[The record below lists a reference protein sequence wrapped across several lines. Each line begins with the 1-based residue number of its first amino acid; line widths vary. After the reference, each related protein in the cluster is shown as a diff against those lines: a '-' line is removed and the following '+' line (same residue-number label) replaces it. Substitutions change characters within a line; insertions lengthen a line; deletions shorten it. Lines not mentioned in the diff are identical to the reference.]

1 MYSIK
6 KLMFTT
12 FNNTE
17 DKKKPKSPTLR
28 THHLLYMDENLK
40 KNTLHFPVQKL
51 SPPSAHSP
59 FTLK

>member
-28 THHLLYMDENLK
+28 THHLLYMDEN
-40 KNTLHFPVQKL
+40 HL
-51 SPPSAHSP
+51 SFDGGEYIKEIFRPIFMTMA
-59 FTLK
+59 KQ